1 MKIFKFDPKK
11 GEIRL
16 QAESLNDL
24 WTLYNVLYPGDKL
37 EGRTTRRVVVREGD
51 KGDRRPMFLGITVE
65 SVAFDEFV
73 NRLRVKGQIY
83 QGPDDFVSMGSFHT
97 FNVEPGDELSI
108 IKDVW
113 YDHLIQRLKKS
124 ADAAKLFQVLI
135 IPIDSGDGIVALLS
149 TYSQTIIARVH
160 ENISGK
166 RFGKAAW
173 EQELEHFFVQ
183 MAKVVEENLAKY
195 EIRLI
200 LIVGPGFTKEKFA
213 EYLQNHVA
221 AARDKVKLESA
232 TSAEES
238 AIYEALRKGTL
249 QSLLQD
255 QRVVYETDLMEEVM
269 RRIGKDQPTVTF
281 GISEAKQAAQYGAV
295 EKFLI
300 SDVKFRE
307 CQGDDRQNLEELL
320 HNIENGNGKVEIVSS
335 LHPAGEQL
343 LKLGGF
349 IGLLRFK
356 VDNKT

>member
-1 MKIFKFDPKK
+1 MKIFHFDTKK
-11 GEIRL
+11 GEIKL

-24 WTLYNVLYPGDKL
+24 WALYNVLYAGDKL
-37 EGRTTRRVVVREGD
+37 EGRTARRVVVREGE

-83 QGPDDFVSMGSFHT
+83 SGPEDFVSKGSYHT
-97 FNVEPGDELSI
+97 FNVEPGDEIAI

-113 YDHLIQRLKKS
+113 YDHLVQRLKKS
-124 ADAAKLFQVLI
+124 VDAGKGYQVLI
-135 IPIDSGDGIVALLS
+135 IPVDSGDGIVALIS
-149 TYSQTIIARVH
+149 NYSQTIIAKIH

-173 EQELEHFFVQ
+173 EQELDNFFAQ
-183 MAKVVEENLAKY
+183 MAKVIEENLTKY

-200 LIVGPGFTKEKFA
+200 MVAGPGFTKEKFA
-213 EYLQNHVA
+213 EYLQKHVA
-221 AARDKVKLESA
+221 AARGKVSIESA

-238 AIYEALRKGTL
+238 AIYEVLRKGTL

-281 GISEAKQAAQYGAV
+281 GIPEARQAAQYGAM

-307 CQGDDRQNLEELL
+307 SRGDDRQNLEELL
-320 HNIENGNGKVEIVSS
+320 HAIEGANGKVEIVSS

-343 LKLGGF
+343 LKMGGY

-356 VDNKT
+356 IELKS